1 MKTIVTLT
9 EKGNELWNNVTEK
22 IEEAVVCS
30 KKPLGEY
37 TEEDL
42 LATIVVEIESDE
54 GCAVLE
60 LEDPENLEEASD
72 AYQRLKKLELIE
84 CLKHGSCDLCKCDK
98 LAEAWCPFK
107 KLVDGGILRKAF
119 KLGIE
124 QGYVELERR

>member
-9 EKGNELWNNVTEK
+9 EKGNELQNNVTEK
-22 IEEAVVCS
+22 IEETVVCS

-72 AYQRLKKLELIE
+72 AYQPG
-84 CLKHGSCDLCKCDK
+84 H
-98 LAEAWCPFK
+98 
-107 KLVDGGILRKAF
+107 
-119 KLGIE
+119 
-124 QGYVELERR
+124 